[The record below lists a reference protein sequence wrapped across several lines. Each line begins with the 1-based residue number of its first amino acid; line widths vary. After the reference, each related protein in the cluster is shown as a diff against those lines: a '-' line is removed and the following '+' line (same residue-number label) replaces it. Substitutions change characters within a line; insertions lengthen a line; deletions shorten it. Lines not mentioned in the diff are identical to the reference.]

1 MDYVKIPQ
9 LQLYPLSSLQDE
21 DLFEICFFTGTSYVS
36 RRIPG
41 SVIKAS
47 AGSAQWGNITGNINF
62 QTDLINILNDK
73 LDIPTGSSSD
83 YIDGTGAVVP
93 FPSIPAAQVNSDWDA
108 TSGVAQILNKP
119 TLAAVATSGDY
130 DDLSNL
136 PTIPAA
142 QVNSDWDATSGV
154 AEILNKPTI
163 PAAQVNSDWDAT
175 SGVAQILNKPT
186 GLPPSGSAGGDLT
199 GSYPNPTV
207 TAIHGIDVQ
216 NGTPADNQI
225 LQYTTSGSKWKHA
238 DLNATSVG
246 LGNVANLAPAD
257 LPISDATQTALNL
270 KADLASPVFTGI
282 PEAPNPPSNSDS
294 TQIATTAWVQD
305 LITPVT
311 NPNIPPVRGTE
322 IRRGW
327 ISLNG
332 STTIGTLGAVSNSFT
347 GSVTAVTATATSS
360 VNAPRIRLI
369 TTTGSTNSR
378 AGAIID
384 SGLGFTNIEAG
395 FRFTCLFSPTD
406 VSAGGT
412 EWVVPGARQFVGLA
426 NSTALLPIS
435 SIVSVAQQSNIF
447 GVGSDTDD
455 NNLQVFFNDA
465 TGQATKIDLGN
476 GFPKGKTLA
485 LPFPSMYLV
494 ELYLATNATTAYY
507 RVTNL
512 FNDAVA
518 QGSINTNLPTAPI
531 NTIPQVVRTSGSTSQ
546 NISIDIGYLT
556 LSSLF

>member
-1 MDYVKIPQ
+1 MDYIKIPQ

-21 DLFEICFFTGTSYVS
+21 DLFEICFFNGTNYVS

-47 AGSAQWGNITGNINF
+47 AGSAQWGNITGDINF
-62 QTDLINILNDK
+62 QTDLINILNGK
-73 LDIPTGSSSD
+73 LNIPSGTSSD

-119 TLAAVATSGDY
+119 T
-130 DDLSNL
+130 
-136 PTIPAA
+136 
-142 QVNSDWDATSGV
+142 
-154 AEILNKPTI
+154 
-163 PAAQVNSDWDAT
+163 
-175 SGVAQILNKPT
+175 
-186 GLPPSGSAGGDLT
+186 GLPPSGTAGGDLQ
-199 GSYPNPTV
+199 GAYPNPEV
-207 TAIHGIDVQ
+207 HKIHGINVQ
-216 NGTPADNQI
+216 AGSPTNNDI
-225 LQYTTSGSKWKHA
+225 LQYKSSFNAWRHVA
-238 DLNATSVG
+238 LDATSVG

-257 LPISDATQTALNL
+257 LPISDDTQTALNL
-270 KADLASPVFTGI
+270 KADLASPVFTGT

-305 LITPVT
+305 LLSPVA
-311 NPNIPPVRGTE
+311 NPNIPPVSGTE
-322 IRRGW
+322 FRRGW

-347 GSVTAVTATATSS
+347 GSVTAVTATAASS

-384 SGLGFTNIEAG
+384 SGLGFTNIAAG

-406 VSAGGT
+406 VSSGGT
-412 EWVVPGARQFVGLA
+412 EWLVPGARQFIGLA
-426 NSTALLPIS
+426 NSTVLLPIS
-435 SIVSVAQQSNIF
+435 SVVSVEAQSNIF
-447 GVGSDTDD
+447 GVGSDVADT
-455 NNLQVFFNDA
+455 NLQVFFNDA

-476 GFPKGKTLA
+476 QFPKGKTIA
-485 LPFPSMYLV
+485 VPFQSMYLV

-507 RVTNL
+507 RVTNV
-512 FNDAVA
+512 FTGVVA

-556 LSSLF
+556 LASLF